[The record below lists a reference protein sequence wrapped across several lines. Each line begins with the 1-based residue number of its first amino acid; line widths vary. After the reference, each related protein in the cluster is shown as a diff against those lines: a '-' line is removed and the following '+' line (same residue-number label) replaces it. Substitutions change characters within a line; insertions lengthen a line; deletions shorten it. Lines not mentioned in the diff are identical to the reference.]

1 MIKFVLLLLWG
12 FSPAALPVPWSYSGN
27 IPDDE
32 AFMLSPGD
40 GEGLIWMVA
49 AFYAA
54 GVVAALVFKAADVL
68 DMKDAG
74 AREIFGMALIYGNA
88 LFILLQLVAASIVM
102 WPLAIIAIYLCFKRW
117 SANKKKDD

>member
-1 MIKFVLLLLWG
+1 MIRLALLLLCG
-12 FSPAALPVPWSYSGN
+12 FPPSALPAPWSYSGN

-40 GEGLIWMVA
+40 GEALIWMVA

-54 GVVAALVFKAADVL
+54 GVVAALVFKAVGVL

-74 AREIFGMALIYGNA
+74 AREICGMAVIYGTA
-88 LFILLQLVAASIVM
+88 LFMLLQFVAASIAM
-102 WPLAIIAIYLCFKRW
+102 WPLAIIAIYFCFKRW
-117 SANKKKDD
+117 SASKKKDD